1 MFQKKLALILLY
13 DSKKRILLQDRRN
26 MSKYGED
33 WGYFGGK
40 IEEGESSRVAICREV
55 KEELEFELKSPVYL
69 AQYVTVGRH
78 IKKKEEHRIIQEVF
92 LKKISSRDYDS
103 MKLHEGAGMKWF
115 SLSEIKKL
123 NMKPLDPKIIDDFSK
138 KMS

>member
-1 MFQKKLALILLY
+1 MFQRNLALILLY
-13 DSKKRILLQDRRN
+13 DSKKRVLLQDRRI

-40 IEEGESSRVAICREV
+40 IEENETPAKAIHREIQ
-55 KEELEFELKSPVYL
+55 EELEFNVKNPEYL
-69 AQYVTVGRH
+69 GKYITNGFS
-78 IKKKEEHRIIQEVF
+78 IKKQEQHKIIQEVF
-92 LKKISSRDYDS
+92 VKKITMNQFKS

-123 NMKPLDPKIIDDFSK
+123 NMKPLDPKIIDDFIK
-138 KMS
+138 RIN